1 MKRFETF
8 GEYMSDLLPAPLKR
22 ARQAANQF
30 FIFFKV
36 VGREFDDMKNILFR
50 VRDEANVV
58 TASPPMLAIH
68 GQDRNMP
75 RLPGEDDE
83 TYRMR
88 LAMKGLISE
97 WGGTKKGILY
107 ALAALGYL
115 DCTVQPLVFTDP
127 DRWAEFLVSIR
138 TGLDDTGPDTGLVR
152 KVVRDVKQASSKDSY
167 LFEFTADQHIKAA
180 VSSGTAFL
188 LRFYPLAR
196 HPYRFLDST
205 WTLDGS
211 SVLSG
216 YSNGEVLDSWPLAME
231 VRVPVAGSIKGEF
244 REQFPA
250 RVRQETV
257 SGAGTGILVRA
268 DISQAARE
276 YFQIRLSA
284 EIAVAAG
291 EIHAENMNGL
301 DSSWVLDGTRT
312 LNGGSSVM

>member
-8 GEYMSDLLPAPLKR
+8 GEYMFDLLPAPLKR
-22 ARQAANQF
+22 GVQAVNQF
-30 FIFFKV
+30 FIFVKV
-36 VGREFDDMKNILFR
+36 AGREFDDMKKILFR

-58 TASPPMLAIH
+58 TASPPMLAVH

-152 KVVRDVKQASSKDSY
+152 KVVRDVKQEIGRASCR
-167 LFEFTADQHIKAA
+167 E
-180 VSSGTAFL
+180 
-188 LRFYPLAR
+188 
-196 HPYRFLDST
+196 
-205 WTLDGS
+205 
-211 SVLSG
+211 
-216 YSNGEVLDSWPLAME
+216 
-231 VRVPVAGSIKGEF
+231 RV
-244 REQFPA
+244 
-250 RVRQETV
+250 
-257 SGAGTGILVRA
+257 
-268 DISQAARE
+268 
-276 YFQIRLSA
+276 
-284 EIAVAAG
+284 
-291 EIHAENMNGL
+291 
-301 DSSWVLDGTRT
+301 
-312 LNGGSSVM
+312 

>member
-8 GEYMSDLLPAPLKR
+8 GEYMFDLLFAPLKR
-22 ARQAANQF
+22 GKQAANQF

-36 VGREFDDMKNILFR
+36 IGREFDDMKEILFR

-58 TASPPMLAIH
+58 SASPPMLAVH
-68 GQDRNMP
+68 GQDRDMP
-75 RLPGEDDE
+75 RLPWEDDG

-107 ALAALGYL
+107 ALAALGYH
-115 DCTVQPLVFTDP
+115 DCTIEPLVFTDP

-167 LFEFTADQHIKAA
+167 LLEFMAGQHIKMA
-180 VSSGTAFL
+180 SSAQVTFL

-196 HPYRFLDST
+196 HPYQFLDST
-205 WTLDGS
+205 WPLDGDS
-211 SVLSG
+211 ILSG
-216 YSNGEVLDSWPLAME
+216 YSDGEVLDSWPLAME
-231 VRVPVAGSIKGEF
+231 VHVPVAGSVKGEF
-244 REQFPA
+244 QEQFPVK
-250 RVRQETV
+250 VRQETGT
-257 SGAGTGILVRA
+257 GAGTEIPVRV
-268 DISQAARE
+268 DSIQDTRE
-276 YFQIRLSA
+276 YFGIDLPV
-284 EIAVAAG
+284 EITVETG
-291 EIHAENMNGL
+291 EIQVENLIGL

-312 LNGGSSVM
+312 LNGGTSIM

>member
-8 GEYMSDLLPAPLKR
+8 GEYMFDLLPAPLKR
-22 ARQAANQF
+22 GVQAVNQF

-36 VGREFDDMKNILFR
+36 AGREFDDMKKILFR

-58 TASPPMLAIH
+58 TASPPMLAVH

-83 TYRMR
+83 TYRVR
-88 LAMKGLISE
+88 LSMKGIISE

-115 DCTVQPLVFTDP
+115 DCTTEPLVFTDP
-127 DRWAEFLVSIR
+127 ARWAEFLVRIR
-138 TGLDDTGPDTGLVR
+138 ADLDGAGPDTGLVR

-180 VSSGTAFL
+180 VSGGTSFL

-196 HPYRFLDST
+196 HPYQFLDST

-211 SVLSG
+211 SILSG
-216 YSNGEVLDSWPLAME
+216 YSDGEILDSWPLAME
-231 VRVPVAGSIKGEF
+231 VHVPVEGSVKGEF
-244 REQFPA
+244 QEQFPVK
-250 RVRQETV
+250 VRQETET
-257 SGAGTGILVRA
+257 GADTELSVHVDSAQETGVCFGT
-268 DISQAARE
+268 S
-276 YFQIRLSA
+276 LSV
-284 EIAVAAG
+284 EITVEAG
-291 EIHAENMNGL
+291 EIEVENLNGL
-301 DSSWVLDGTRT
+301 DSSWALDGTRT
-312 LNGGSSVM
+312 LNGGTSIM

>member
-22 ARQAANQF
+22 GRQAVNQF

-50 VRDEANVV
+50 VREEANVV
-58 TASPPMLAIH
+58 TASPPMLAVH

-75 RLPGEDDE
+75 RFSGEDDE

-115 DCTVQPLVFTDP
+115 DCTVDPLVFTDP
-127 DRWAEFLVSIR
+127 ARWAEFLVRIR
-138 TGLDDTGPDTGLVR
+138 TDLDDAGPDTGLVR
-152 KVVRDVKQASSKDSY
+152 QVVQAVKQASAKDNY
-167 LFEFTADQHIKAA
+167 LFEFTADQHIKVA
-180 VSSGTAFL
+180 VSGGTTFL

-216 YSNGEVLDSWPLAME
+216 YSDGEVLDSWPLAVE
-231 VRVPVAGSIKGEF
+231 VHVPVAGSVKGKF
-244 REQFPA
+244 REQFPVK
-250 RVRQETV
+250 VRQETV
-257 SGAGTGILVRA
+257 SGAGTGILVRG
-268 DISQAARE
+268 DISQTARE

-284 EIAVAAG
+284 EIPVAAG
-291 EIHAENMNGL
+291 EIHVENMNGL

-312 LNGGSSVM
+312 LNGGYSVM